1 MGLEF
6 ESRIEAGELDLG
18 AIRIQVV
25 LKFLLQKGH
34 KKILGGMMEMFF
46 FMIMIVV
53 TRVYISQN
61 RSNSTLRI
69 GAFY

>member
-53 TRVYISQN
+53 YISQN